1 MTIYSYE
8 GENKELE
15 LHTSTWINLKNIKL
29 NGGGQGKQGGQETNN
44 SSISFTESPSNT
56 NLGII
61 LLRKTYV
68 IKALMKIKGI
78 NTKLVSALEG
88 KKAGHTWRKA
98 Q

>member
-29 NGGGQGKQGGQETNN
+29 NGGGTGKTSRRTQQLN
-44 SSISFTESPSNT
+44 
-56 NLGII
+56 II
-61 LLRKTYV
+61 YVKSLKYKPQHHLLRKTYV
-68 IKALMKIKGI
+68 IKALTKIKGI
-78 NTKLVSALEG
+78 NTKIVSALEG